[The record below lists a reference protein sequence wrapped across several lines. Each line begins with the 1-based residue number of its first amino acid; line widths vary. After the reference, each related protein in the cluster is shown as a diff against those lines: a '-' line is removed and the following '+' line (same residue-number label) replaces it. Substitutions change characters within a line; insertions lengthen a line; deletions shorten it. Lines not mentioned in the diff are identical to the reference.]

1 MFGFCLFI
9 SSLEEEAVLRG
20 AAEEAAEGD
29 LQEEEEAVEDLPEEE
44 EDSSMRLPLEEEE
57 VKQLA
62 NLPPVKEEG
71 RPWEEVPWREARLL
85 EEEEAS

>member
-20 AAEEAAEGD
+20 AAEEVAEGD
-29 LQEEEEAVEDLPEEE
+29 LQEEE